1 MKTIASISRNDGTL
15 NLIGPGLTRAS
26 SAKDDALR
34 DEECAYSLLT
44 SMGRRTVHRIG
55 WHINRIGYRIVSR
68 DGSLRRGRPELCIK
82 RRTEHHLGHIRP
94 QRHHET
100 VSPGRTRNE
109 PEIGSRPKPLAE
121 RRAKC
126 LPLVDLAG
134 LIRSFHNAAPK
145 ALRTTSTRNPNV
157 GNSPELGPRVE
168 QWYRT
173 AHTAF
178 LRGDR
183 TTVGQEACSPRSQE
197 EFSPLL
203 NVHMLDK
210 AVCEL
215 SCELNSRPDS
225 AGLPLTNPL
234 QSVETWCHC
243 MDEHTR

>member
-1 MKTIASISRNDGTL
+1 MSTVHDRRDFVKTIASISRNDGTL

-82 RRTEHHLGHIRP
+82 RRTEHHLGHIWP

-109 PEIGSRPKPLAE
+109 PEIGSRSKPLAE

-126 LPLVDLAG
+126 LPLVDLPG
-134 LIRSFHNAAPK
+134 LIRSFHK
-145 ALRTTSTRNPNV
+145 CRTCGTEHHIYAESQCRQLARARSV
-157 GNSPELGPRVE
+157 GRTVVSNRSHRV
-168 QWYRT
+168 
-173 AHTAF
+173 
-178 LRGDR
+178 
-183 TTVGQEACSPRSQE
+183 SQRIPDHRQASGV
-197 EFSPLL
+197 FSP
-203 NVHMLDK
+203 VSGR
-210 AVCEL
+210 VL
-215 SCELNSRPDS
+215 SSIRR
-225 AGLPLTNPL
+225 A
-234 QSVETWCHC
+234 HA
-243 MDEHTR
+243 R